1 MRALP
6 AWSVIGVCQTLFEVQ
21 TTVAVVAA
29 PAALISVSGLALL
42 PPLALFQLGSATT
55 PATSVEAI
63 ATSWPTKSMLITLPE
78 PPLTAVTLRIVVVVL
93 VSEALVPVIVKVKL
107 PGGVLLAVVT
117 DSVEL
122 LPTLTEVGLKVP
134 VALAGSPLT
143 LKLIEPVNPLIA
155 VVFTEY
161 EVLLPV
167 FTVCV
172 LGAADSAK
180 DAGPLMSR
188 VTVVVLVSEV
198 LVPVIVKVKLPG
210 GVLLAVVT

>member
-29 PAALISVSGLALL
+29 PAALISASGLALL
-42 PPLALFQLGSATT
+42 PPLALFQLGFAIT

-122 LPTLTEVGLKVP
+122 PPATIEVGLKVP
-134 VALAGSPLT
+134 LALAGSPLR
-143 LKLIEPVNPLIA
+143 LKLTDAVNPLTTFM
-155 VVFTEY
+155 FT
-161 EVLLPV
+161 
-167 FTVCV
+167 T
-172 LGAADSAK
+172 
-180 DAGPLMSR
+180 
-188 VTVVVLVSEV
+188 
-198 LVPVIVKVKLPG
+198 
-210 GVLLAVVT
+210 